1 MFTVYLI
8 LVSHQKKEDQ
18 DMDCVEFAELF
29 ENIIAEV
36 VSPPLDAIKREN
48 SQLPIQIRRK
58 IVNYRYKID

>member
-1 MFTVYLI
+1 MYLI

-29 ENIIAEV
+29 EKIIAEV

-48 SQLPIQIRRK
+48 S
-58 IVNYRYKID
+58 